1 MFRLLF
7 VYMEVVF
14 KYELLMCIFVV
25 RLLKNIKFIFIKIRL
40 IFIFYSNN
48 KMYNINV
55 KDYN

>member
-1 MFRLLF
+1 
-7 VYMEVVF
+7 MEVVF

-48 KMYNINV
+48 EMYNINV